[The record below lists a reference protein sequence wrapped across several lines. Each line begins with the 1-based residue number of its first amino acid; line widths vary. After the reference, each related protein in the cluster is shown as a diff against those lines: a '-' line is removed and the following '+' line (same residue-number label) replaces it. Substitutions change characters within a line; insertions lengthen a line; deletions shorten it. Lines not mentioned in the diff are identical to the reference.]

1 MPDWLKPQLLLIA
14 VIGVLAAGSYFAVRW
29 YTSDPLQDVEVQ
41 SLEAAWAD
49 AIAKYGLEPV
59 FPPQEDLAVGD
70 LLAVVVADDD
80 TDPESEDKKVDRRSP
95 LLKRSAKLA
104 HIDVRPQLDAA
115 YEMIPAFPLSESPL
129 PVAKPGAI
137 PGEALPS
144 KSSSVTRLFT
154 AGVREGDLPRAAFSS
169 LKIQGVNSA
178 AAGFAA
184 GSRGSTNFAA
194 SREALEELHL
204 AEVSTYGLPSV
215 RALEILTAYCTDEK
229 TKNHCLEST
238 ARKHL
243 QPIVGDRVNLEYVD
257 DKGNNRHAIT
267 VEIVIVSRVYLTRSI
282 THLRRANSAQSGGAR
297 IAGPITQDDGAKVAN
312 DPPAPSP
319 PGGEVADATAVAL
332 RKRIDEL
339 EKQLSQM
346 RTGGAISRESSSGSE
361 ILLKEKLDRPVAFA
375 YRSIRYKIDEN
386 ENQK

>member
-1 MPDWLKPQLLLIA
+1 VPDWLKPQLLLIA

-49 AIAKYGLEPV
+49 AIANMWAV
-59 FPPQEDLAVGD
+59 FPPKKTLLQHLLGRLWLRMMTQADLK
-70 LLAVVVADDD
+70 
-80 TDPESEDKKVDRRSP
+80 TRRWIGGPRCSNVQ
-95 LLKRSAKLA
+95 KLA
-104 HIDVRPQLDAA
+104 NIVSGHGWCSLRDDSGFPVVR
-115 YEMIPAFPLSESPL
+115 
-129 PVAKPGAI
+129 KPPGCQARCNPGRGATGKVLQRHGCST
-137 PGEALPS
+137 PG
-144 KSSSVTRLFT
+144 KVT
-154 AGVREGDLPRAAFSS
+154 PRAAFSS
-169 LKIQGVNSA
+169 LKIRASIAQRQASPHEEG
-178 AAGFAA
+178 
-184 GSRGSTNFAA
+184 GSTNFAA
-194 SREALEELHL
+194 SKEALEELRL

-319 PGGEVADATAVAL
+319 PGGEVANATAV
-332 RKRIDEL
+332 KTSTNS
-339 EKQLSQM
+339 KQLSQM
-346 RTGGAISRESSSGSE
+346 RLGARSPRGVISIE
-361 ILLKEKLDRPVAFA
+361 IPLKELVGRSHSHIAA
-375 YRSIRYKIDEN
+375 YDTRR
-386 ENQK
+386 